1 MVILLTYKMVILLT
15 LVLVMGELGI
25 SGEQIV
31 SVVKD
36 EGGWQVVSGEA
47 ESWIVVANL
56 TDTLKETGWQHLDIR
71 TNEGR
76 SDEEQAEGAGI
87 AEGYLTRNLIY
98 SYYKEFIHK
107 DLCSVDQKFCEYT
120 VRNMKENQ
128 AWIMEQE
135 QADQANTEY
144 WKMVR
149 LFYLQL
155 SGLKTGWLMRTRS
168 DNLAVLP
175 DFDIDWFTHFIN
187 FYPDIG
193 DYITNYKKTR
203 TKTPR
208 NIRSA
213 APSCSVLI
221 KRLQDG
227 DILVG
232 HATWHEY
239 RAMSYRMI
247 KRYNLNYHMGR
258 NTVPGHTISMTSYAG
273 NIFSL
278 DDFYTISSGLATLET
293 TLFVYNK
300 ALYEQNSPTG
310 QLWEPVRVMVAN
322 RLANTGKQWVE
333 LFSKHNSGTYNNQ
346 WMVVDYE
353 RARQGS
359 QTGVLWVVEQIPG
372 SLVSRDMTQHL
383 TTTSYWA
390 SYNRAFFLETFLQTG
405 GQEMARLYGDWF
417 SHDKNPRAREFQ
429 SHQHTVVDQETMM
442 ELLRS
447 NNYQT
452 SPHSTPAGCSGPIP
466 SAAIA
471 ARADLQTANTS
482 CTWEREDYMVGTR
495 AYGAI
500 DAKVVSSSSAEILGF
515 SAVAGPTTDKQS
527 LPPFSWSSS
536 GFPVPD
542 FTPVNTFTFQPL
554 QVIWNGGYTARNVFE
569 EGEGE
574 GGEEGGSVVNL
585 NNAGFKLSHL
595 INKFLLVFI
604 HIYNIFSF

>member
-1 MVILLTYKMVILLT
+1 MVILFTLL
-15 LVLVMGELGI
+15 LIMGELGI
-25 SGEQIV
+25 SREQIV

-36 EGGWQVVSGEA
+36 NKGDWQVVSGEA

-56 TDTLKETGWQHLDIR
+56 TDTLKETGWHHLDIR

-76 SDEEQAEGAGI
+76 PDEEQAEGAGI

-107 DLCSVDQKFCEYT
+107 DFCTVDPKFCEYT
-120 VRNMKENQ
+120 VKNMQENQ
-128 AWIMEQE
+128 AWIKKQV
-135 QADQANTEY
+135 QVDQANTEY

-155 SGLKTGWLMRTRS
+155 SGLKTGWLISTRK
-168 DNLAVLP
+168 DNLAILP

-193 DYITNYKKTR
+193 DYIHNYKKTR

-208 NIRSA
+208 KIRSA
-213 APSCSVLI
+213 TPSCSVLI

-239 RAMSYRMI
+239 RAMAYRMI

-258 NTVPGHTISMTSYAG
+258 DTVQGHTISMTSYAG

-278 DDFYTISSGLATLET
+278 DDFYTISSGLTSLET

-300 ALYEQNSPTG
+300 ALYDQNSPSG

-322 RLANTGKQWVE
+322 RLATTGKQWVE

-346 WMVVDYE
+346 WMVVDYKK
-353 RARQGS
+353 ARQGS
-359 QTGVLWVVEQIPG
+359 WTGVLWVVEQIPG
-372 SLVSRDMTQHL
+372 SLVSRDMTEHL

-390 SYNRAFFLETFLQTG
+390 SYNRAFFQETFLQTG
-405 GQEMARLYGDWF
+405 GQEITRLYGDWF

-429 SHQHTVVDQETMM
+429 AHQHTVVDQETMM

-447 NNYQT
+447 NNYQ
-452 SPHSTPAGCSGPIP
+452 SSSHSTPAGCSGSIP

-471 ARADLQTANTS
+471 ARADLQSVNIS
-482 CTWEREDYMVGTR
+482 CSWEREDYMVGHR

-500 DAKVVSSSSAEILGF
+500 DAKVVSATSAEVLGF
-515 SAVAGPTTDKQS
+515 LAVAGPTTGKQS

-542 FTPVNTFTFQPL
+542 FAPVNTYTFQPF
-554 QVIWNGGYTARNVFE
+554 QVMWTGGYTSRNVFDE
-569 EGEGE
+569 EE
-574 GGEEGGSVVNL
+574 GEEGGTEVNL
-585 NNAGFKLSHL
+585 NNAGFKLSDL
-595 INKFLLVFI
+595 INKFFLVFI
-604 HIYNIFSF
+604 HIYNIFAF